1 MENLKKI
8 WQLLPTKL
16 KPRFVILII
25 FSLIGTIFEMIGISM
40 FIPIMSSLTG
50 QEDLIKNFSDK
61 LNLNINIELLTIENL
76 LILFFII
83 IFIKISLLIF
93 IIYYQNNFVFTFFT
107 ILLNKLF
114 SNYMQRDLLFHTK
127 NNSAEFIRNLVA
139 DTHNVT
145 VGFMGA
151 ITSLILEIILVVGLI
166 FLVIY
171 IQPSIALAVIF
182 IIAIIGSSLFLLI
195 RNFISELGK
204 KRQVYSFLDIKYM
217 MQGLGGIKEIK
228 VANKENEVTDIY
240 YANSQNMKKVNF
252 LVSSF
257 NQTPKLI
264 LEFLAMVTLILLLV
278 TFVKLEY
285 PFVEIISYFT
295 IILAAFIRLLPSAN
309 KIIISFMNL
318 TFYKPSLK
326 ILFNEI
332 VNYPKNIKIKPSII
346 NQENFYFKDLIEIK
360 NVDFSYNDEN
370 RVIKVFDN
378 ANMKIK
384 KGDMVGIIGETGS
397 GKSTLIDIILG
408 LLDTSKGDVLVDNIN
423 IKNNKKGWNNLIG
436 YVPQTVFLNDE
447 SLADN
452 IYFYQDKKKRDQLKL
467 SDSIKQAQLEKFV
480 NSLPEGINTIIGE
493 QGQRL
498 SGGQRQRIGIAR
510 SIYRDAEILIFDE
523 STNSLDQTTEKSFLR
538 DIVNFKQKKTIIM
551 ISHKLSTL
559 ENCNKIF
566 EVKNLKINQ
575 IK

>member
-16 KPRFVILII
+16 KPKFVILII
-25 FSLIGTIFEMIGISM
+25 VSLTGTIFEMIGISM

-61 LNLNINIELLTIENL
+61 LNLNINMELITIENL
-76 LILFFII
+76 LIVFFLI
-83 IFIKISLLIF
+83 IFVKISLLVF
-93 IIYYQNNFVFTFFT
+93 IIYFQNNFVFTFFT

-114 SNYMQRDLLFHTK
+114 SNYMHRDLLFHTK
-127 NNSAEFIRNLVA
+127 NNSAEFIRNLVE

-151 ITSLILEIILVVGLI
+151 ITSLILEIILAVGLI

-182 IIAIIGSSLFLLI
+182 IIGIIGASLFLLI
-195 RNFISELGK
+195 RNYISELGK
-204 KRQVYSFLDIKYM
+204 RRKVYSFLDIKYM

-240 YANSQNMKKVNF
+240 YMNSQNMKKVNF

-264 LEFLAMVTLILLLV
+264 LVFLAMITLILLLV

-309 KIIISFMNL
+309 KIIVSFMNL

-332 VNYPKNIKIKPSII
+332 INYPKNIKIIPNTI

-360 NVDFSYNDEN
+360 NVNFTYNDEN

-408 LLDTSKGDVLVDNIN
+408 LLDTSEGDVLVDNIN
-423 IKNNKKGWNNLIG
+423 IKKNKKGWNNLIG

-452 IYFYQDKKKRDQLKL
+452 IYFYQDKKKRDKLKL
-467 SDSIKQAQLEKFV
+467 LDSIKQAQLEKFV

-510 SIYRDAEILIFDE
+510 SIYRDAELLIFDE
-523 STNSLDQTTEKSFLR
+523 STNSLDQTTEQSFLR
-538 DIVNFKQKKTIIM
+538 DIMNFKEKK
-551 ISHKLSTL
+551 
-559 ENCNKIF
+559 
-566 EVKNLKINQ
+566 Q
-575 IK
+575 